1 MALESYFIVLYAL
14 VFTQVGFYFY
24 FLHIPNYLVSDNQ
37 SPTSLFAVVL
47 QQEQRTF

>member
-1 MALESYFIVLYAL
+1 MALENYSIVHSAL
-14 VFTQVGFYFY
+14 AFTQVGFYFY

-37 SPTSLFAVVL
+37 SPTSLFAVGL